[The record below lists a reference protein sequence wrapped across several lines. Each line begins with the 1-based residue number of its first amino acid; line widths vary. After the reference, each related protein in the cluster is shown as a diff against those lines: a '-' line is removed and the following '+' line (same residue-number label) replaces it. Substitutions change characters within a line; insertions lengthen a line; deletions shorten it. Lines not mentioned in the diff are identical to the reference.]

1 MSAAAAAVV
10 AVAVAVAV
18 DVDVAATATA
28 TGFFWL
34 LVEPSVSPSNRI
46 FLFLTSLSKSES
58 IN

>member
-1 MSAAAAAVV
+1 MSAAAAA
-10 AVAVAVAV
+10 AVVAVAV

-46 FLFLTSLSKSES
+46 FLFLTSLSKSDS